1 MCEQTALRGPF
12 LTSGEDFLFE
22 LFGIRPCSRVA
33 AEGFP
38 TVVLGATKALVA
50 TLGVTEANDS
60 ITLASR
66 AGDNDRLRLDLF
78 QKCLI
83 LSYALC

>member
-33 AEGFP
+33 AEGFL
-38 TVVLGATKALVA
+38 TVGTVRIVAAIALVA
-50 TLGVTEANDS
+50 ALGVTEANHS
-60 ITLASR
+60 ITLARRTS
-66 AGDNDRLRLDLF
+66 DNDRLRLKNDHSL
-78 QKCLI
+78 
-83 LSYALC
+83 